1 MFKLIK
7 LSNEQNVVIHQIKK
21 KDHLLKVKIYSQSN
35 QKIKLK
41 RYENS
46 KKKLI
51 ILSYFS
57 V

>member
-1 MFKLIK
+1 MWLFIK
-7 LSNEQNVVIHQIKK
+7 LKK
-21 KDHLLKVKIYSQSN
+21 KDHLLKVKIYSKSN